1 MIIKEITR
9 IIVNELNARG
19 YSTEEKYIT
28 KNNNFIAGL
37 IFTKHPKT
45 GEILKISPIIKIDNI
60 ITSNLED
67 TVNNAVKLFN
77 EEYSKSRI
85 SEKDNIFCLLN
96 SREAV
101 INCLMIR
108 VQQASNDE
116 NIIKAST
123 AFDGIE
129 KYLSLNYFDEKGT
142 QSVNAREILE
152 EMFLKFSISM
162 SEAWEYAENNLRKN
176 ADIFNISNIFPFP
189 ITSESDMTIV
199 SNKARIHG
207 AASILDAS
215 VLFKAAKKIGTKELI
230 ILPSSIH
237 ETIALPFTEEINMKN
252 CVNLVKTVNTD
263 ESCLSP
269 EEILSNNAYYVKVEN
284 EETYLVKTF
293 K

>member
-1 MIIKEITR
+1 MIVKEITR

-37 IFTKHPKT
+37 IFTKHPET

-60 ITSNLED
+60 LTSNLED
-67 TVNNAVKLFN
+67 TVNNAVKFFN
-77 EEYSKSRI
+77 EEYSKRRI

-123 AFDGIE
+123 AFGGIE
-129 KYLSLNYFDEKGT
+129 KYLLLNYFGKKGT
-142 QSVNAREILE
+142 QSINTREILE
-152 EMFLKFSISM
+152 KMFSKFSISM

-189 ITSESDMTIV
+189 ITSKSDMTIV

-237 ETIALPFTEEINMKN
+237 EIIALPFTEEINMKD

-269 EEILSNNAYYVKVEN
+269 EEILSNNAYLVKVEN
-284 EETYLVKTF
+284 EEIYFVRTF